1 MAIGWLTVL
10 QSVPWTDVVR
20 NAPKVAAGAKKL
32 WNAVGKTPPP
42 SARPAPDAQAVLS
55 PDAQAVSALAL
66 RIQEL
71 ETAAADLQGQMIAS
85 SGLIKA
91 LAEQNTQLILRIE
104 TLRIRIGWLA
114 AALAAVGL
122 VATASMVLV
131 LMR

>member
-32 WNAVGKTPPP
+32 WNAVGKSPPA

-66 RIQEL
+66 RIQQL
-71 ETAAADLQGQMIAS
+71 ETAAADLQAQMIAS

-104 TLRIRIGWLA
+104 TLRSRMGWLA
-114 AALAAVGL
+114 GALVAVGL
-122 VATASMVLV
+122 VAAASMVL
-131 LMR
+131 LLIR